1 MNPMLKRAAKH
12 AVPHLATLTRGRK
25 KRMLVKA
32 GKWAAGRVMHKR
44 ARTSM
49 GTLALRGL
57 GVAVLAV
64 PVGMWLGR
72 KMMAGQETGAAD

>member
-1 MNPMLKRAAKH
+1 
-12 AVPHLATLTRGRK
+12 
-25 KRMLVKA
+25 
-32 GKWAAGRVMHKR
+32 MHKQ